1 MESSEFNEFDSISET
16 NVDTII
22 LTLPS
27 TFSEEDQPSNSEI
40 MKSECGQFFLVT
52 YDATN
57 KIISKHQIHLQIN
70 AEECLELKCSDD
82 VVEGP
87 VLSGKISVLDSQ
99 VDVLASLPD
108 GIDDRCQAGDALQLA
123 MQEIDCDTDLLE
135 PVPYEIKLAALNA
148 MIPAGENPEQTE
160 HFGLNIFLC
169 PVCGRQFSHS
179 SNLSRHL
186 RIHSG
191 AKPYKCKD
199 CGRRFNQANSLHTHR
214 AYIHAGH
221 NKRHGCPLC
230 GRLYKTLQLLKRH
243 CKINHQD
250 ENVDLSVP
258 PSVMAK
264 RQFYCSDCGE
274 NFSQKSLLMKHKEA
288 EHAVIPSTDEIQPI
302 DIVAI
307 RESPCNDVQLFDAM
321 DSIDSMLREIQ
332 DGNNAPI
339 SMDLVVPKVMD
350 TDTVTQTI
358 EDVINKINKFICFEC
373 GKQFHRYMSYKQHW
387 GVHETSLRKFECKEC
402 GMAFAWKST
411 YVKHTMQFH
420 SSEPPIVMSCN
431 EPDCGKEYKSLSQ
444 LQEHI
449 KRDHQMIRRFSCD
462 ECNKQFYKAHDLLVH
477 KRTHSKEKPYMCGT
491 CGKSFSHISHVI
503 RHEKSHNNIRPHTCP
518 VCHKSFTQATVLR
531 AHRKKKCP
539 DPITS
544 IPNKE
549 SETEKSVT

>member
-1 MESSEFNEFDSISET
+1 
-16 NVDTII
+16 
-22 LTLPS
+22 
-27 TFSEEDQPSNSEI
+27 
-40 MKSECGQFFLVT
+40 
-52 YDATN
+52 
-57 KIISKHQIHLQIN
+57 
-70 AEECLELKCSDD
+70 
-82 VVEGP
+82 
-87 VLSGKISVLDSQ
+87 
-99 VDVLASLPD
+99 
-108 GIDDRCQAGDALQLA
+108 
-123 MQEIDCDTDLLE
+123 
-135 PVPYEIKLAALNA
+135 
-148 MIPAGENPEQTE
+148 MIPAGENPDQTE
-160 HFGLNIFLC
+160 LRCAICAKVYDRKFELKSHLSRHFGLNIFLC

-250 ENVDLSVP
+250 EN
-258 PSVMAK
+258 
-264 RQFYCSDCGE
+264 
-274 NFSQKSLLMKHKEA
+274 
-288 EHAVIPSTDEIQPI
+288 
-302 DIVAI
+302 
-307 RESPCNDVQLFDAM
+307 
-321 DSIDSMLREIQ
+321 
-332 DGNNAPI
+332 
-339 SMDLVVPKVMD
+339 
-350 TDTVTQTI
+350 
-358 EDVINKINKFICFEC
+358 
-373 GKQFHRYMSYKQHW
+373 
-387 GVHETSLRKFECKEC
+387 FECKEC

-531 AHRKKKCP
+531 AHRYVE
-539 DPITS
+539 
-544 IPNKE
+544 N
-549 SETEKSVT
+549 